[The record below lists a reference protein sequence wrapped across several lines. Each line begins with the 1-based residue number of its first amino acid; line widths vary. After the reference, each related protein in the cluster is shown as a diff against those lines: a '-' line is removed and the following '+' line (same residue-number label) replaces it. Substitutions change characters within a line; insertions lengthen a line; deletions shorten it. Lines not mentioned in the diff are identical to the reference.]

1 MDPCTTGCQLVLS
14 VGGKSLWGML
24 IIDFCMLVSSI
35 TVRDIL
41 DKSDSHEESGKNC
54 ELHLL
59 LNSSILS
66 IMLLRFFAEKNPIFK
81 AMRQVGQGLDLIGRK
96 LEVNPWVDK
105 CEFFH
110 QLLLLMLLLHDLSL
124 S

>member
-1 MDPCTTGCQLVLS
+1 
-14 VGGKSLWGML
+14 ML
-24 IIDFCMLVSSI
+24 IIDFCSLVSSI
-35 TVRDIL
+35 TVRGIL
-41 DKSDSHEESGKNC
+41 DKSDSHEEAGKNC

-110 QLLLLMLLLHDLSL
+110 QLLLQMLLLHDLSL